1 MGREMLMGQLTNS
14 TIHIKKVKE
23 HLRQFNLEL
32 YPIVRGH
39 SEERASELAELVSIY
54 NMMQSLKASM
64 AKDMA
69 ILELYLTKIENQR
82 LNSANEKGMQQHC
95 HAGTESLAEKLSRRE
110 REVLLTFAKGYSYN
124 EAAEILSCKI
134 ATIQTYTKRIY
145 KKLKVHS
152 RSEAVFEAK
161 QLGIIHL

>member
-1 MGREMLMGQLTNS
+1 MEQLTNS

-32 YPIVRGH
+32 YPIVQGR
-39 SEERASELAELVSIY
+39 SEERSSELAELASIY
-54 NMMQSLKASM
+54 NMMLSLKASM

-69 ILELYLTKIENQR
+69 VLEFHLTNIESQK
-82 LNSANEKGMQQHC
+82 LNSVNEKGVQQHC
-95 HAGTESLAEKLSRRE
+95 QTDAKSLAEKLSRRE
-110 REVLLTFAKGYSYN
+110 QEVLLTFAKGYSYN

-152 RSEAVFEAK
+152 RSEAIFEAR